1 MQGVT
6 VLVSGYVFLASLA
19 APALLSASEDPGTAP
34 EEAPQAKVPDGD
46 LSQPPASETQLDPQ
60 PEGQQGVGNGG
71 DAAEDGGSPSP
82 ASDPGEPAGG
92 VVQEG
97 PPQDSRTR
105 SRQRGGKRPT
115 AGAAATHTVL
125 MRNIKFNPRNITID
139 RGDTVRWE
147 NRDNEPHNAIAR
159 DDSFHTATFEA
170 GGSASHT
177 FRETGEF
184 PYFCSIHQGMTG
196 KVTVAGSG
204 GGGGGGGTGS
214 GSGATAA
221 PRGTSGGT
229 SSFGS
234 TDISGR
240 ASSLPTT
247 GHDIGWLVLAGAG
260 LLTLGAAVRLL
271 VARD

>member
-34 EEAPQAKVPDGD
+34 EQAPQAEAPDPD
-46 LSQPPASETQLDPQ
+46 LSQPSAPEAELGPQ
-60 PEGQQGVGNGG
+60 QEGQQSVGGKE
-71 DAAEDGGSPSP
+71 AASDEEGPPAP
-82 ASDPGEPAGG
+82 ASDPGPARVGQG
-92 VVQEG
+92 
-97 PPQDSRTR
+97 DSREGSR
-105 SRQRGGKRPT
+105 SGSRGRRGKRRK
-115 AGAAATHTVL
+115 ASAAATHTVL

-159 DDSFHTATFEA
+159 NDSFHTDTFNK

-177 FRETGEF
+177 FKEAGEF

-204 GGGGGGGTGS
+204 GGGGGTGGAGS
-214 GSGATAA
+214 GSGGTAA
-221 PRGTSGGT
+221 PRGTIGGT
-229 SSFGS
+229 SSFGPGGTTGS
-234 TDISGR
+234 T
-240 ASSLPTT
+240 SSLPRT
-247 GHDIGWLVLAGAG
+247 GADVVWLILAGAG
-260 LLTLGAAVRLL
+260 FLTLGAAVRLL
-271 VARD
+271 LARE